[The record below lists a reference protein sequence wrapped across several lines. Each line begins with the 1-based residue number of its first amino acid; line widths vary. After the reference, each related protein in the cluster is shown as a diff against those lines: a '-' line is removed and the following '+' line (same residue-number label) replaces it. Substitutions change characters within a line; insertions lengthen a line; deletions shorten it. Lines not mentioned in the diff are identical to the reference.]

1 MEEDQRGP
9 SFTRRRIGGMELL
22 RTNLGKKMTA
32 REVAEYLG
40 LDIETVRRHY
50 IALGGIRLGRRILF
64 FENLIIEAIREAC
77 YAIQEEEKEESGV
90 GGRSDARGEEV
101 LQGLCNES
109 RRAELGS
116 GNKKKALG
124 NLDDP
129 FGLLEAD

>member
-1 MEEDQRGP
+1 MNCVKDNLG
-9 SFTRRRIGGMELL
+9 RRISTKDL
-22 RTNLGKKMTA
+22 
-32 REVAEYLG
+32 AEYLG
-40 LDIETVRRHY
+40 LDTETVRRHY

-90 GGRSDARGEEV
+90 GSRGDARGEEV
-101 LQGLCNES
+101 LQSLFNER

-129 FGLLEAD
+129 FRLLEAD

>member
-1 MEEDQRGP
+1 MMN
-9 SFTRRRIGGMELL
+9 TL
-22 RTNLGKKMTA
+22 RENLGRKVSIK
-32 REVAEYLG
+32 ELAEYLG

-77 YAIQEEEKEESGV
+77 HAIQEEEKEESGV
-90 GGRSDARGEEV
+90 GSRGDARGEEV
-101 LQGLCNES
+101 LQGLWNES
-109 RRAELGS
+109 RSPELGS
-116 GNKKKALG
+116 GNKKKALR

>member
-1 MEEDQRGP
+1 MNG
-9 SFTRRRIGGMELL
+9 L
-22 RTNLGKKMTA
+22 RKNLGRKVTVK
-32 REVAEYLG
+32 EVAEYLG
-40 LDIETVRRHY
+40 LDTETVRRHY

-101 LQGLCNES
+101 LQGLGEQN
-109 RRAELGS
+109 RRLELGS
-116 GNKKKALG
+116 GDKKKAIG